1 MIKKSFVFLSQ
12 IINEQTIDSF
22 NQSLKNLKIKKIV
35 LCSFIILPSQK
46 VEYLFYEWYYYKISM
61 TTIKQK
67 WKFGSS

>member
-35 LCSFIILPSQK
+35 LCSFIILPSQN